1 MARTNSTKRVVEE
14 PVVPTT
20 PAPVVVEEPVVVKTK
35 KVKTTKTPKELVVV
49 EAPAPIVESTL
60 ASAVESSSIALEA
73 PVAESASVDSL
84 GLATEFFTELQDV
97 ISKINNL
104 KLKFRTFE
112 KKVSR
117 DLKIA
122 QKKVLKRKSKSGE
135 RKPSGFTKP
144 TLISDELAVFLD
156 KPLGTIMARTQ
167 VTSELTKYIR
177 TNNLKDVNNGRNIN
191 ADEKLA
197 KLLNLTA
204 EDKLTYF
211 NLQYYIKHHFP
222 KATAVEPVA

>member
-1 MARTNSTKRVVEE
+1 MARTTKAKAVVEPVVETVVSPVVEE
-14 PVVPTT
+14 PVVAPVVAKKVRTPKAPKDIVVESA
-20 PAPVVVEEPVVVKTK
+20 PAPVAES
-35 KVKTTKTPKELVVV
+35 
-49 EAPAPIVESTL
+49 APAP
-60 ASAVESSSIALEA
+60 AVESSPA

-84 GLATEFFTELQDV
+84 GLATEFFTELQEV

-122 QKKVLKRKSKSGE
+122 QKKVMKRKSKSGE

-144 TLISDELAVFLD
+144 TLISDELAAFLE
-156 KPLGTIMARTQ
+156 KEPGTIMARTQ

-197 KLLNLTA
+197 KLLNLTP

-211 NLQYYIKHHFP
+211 NLQFYIKHHFP
-222 KATAVEPVA
+222 KATAVEPVV

>member
-1 MARTNSTKRVVEE
+1 MARTTKAKAVVEPVVETVVAPVVEE
-14 PVVPTT
+14 PVVAKTAKKVRT
-20 PAPVVVEEPVVVKTK
+20 PKAPKDIVVES
-35 KVKTTKTPKELVVV
+35 
-49 EAPAPIVESTL
+49 APAPEPVAES
-60 ASAVESSSIALEA
+60 APAPAAESAPA

-84 GLATEFFTELQDV
+84 GLATEFFTELQEV

-144 TLISDELAVFLD
+144 TLISDELAAFLE
-156 KPLGTIMARTQ
+156 KEPGTIMARTQ

-197 KLLNLTA
+197 KLLNLTP